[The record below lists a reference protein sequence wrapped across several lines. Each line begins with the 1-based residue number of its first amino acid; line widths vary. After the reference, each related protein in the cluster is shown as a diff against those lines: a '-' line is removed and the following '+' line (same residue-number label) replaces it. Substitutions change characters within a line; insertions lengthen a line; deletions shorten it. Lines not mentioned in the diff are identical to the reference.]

1 MKMEDGEILRSYKEA
16 KNKFKQVG
24 ILAELNCVSKQEMAQ
39 WLKDHDQE
47 VARNFWRKKAEEEEE
62 VVEEEPIEVEECTLS
77 MAQAYSV
84 AEFID
89 AHLFRAIRDNV
100 EWDNLQALK
109 NILYAYDEMCRV
121 SGYGNGGMC

>member
-47 VARNFWRKKAEEEEE
+47 VARNFWRKKAEEEVAED
-62 VVEEEPIEVEECTLS
+62 EPIDTDETECMLS

-84 AEFID
+84 AAFID
-89 AHLFRAIRDNV
+89 AHLFRAIRDNTD
-100 EWDNLQALK
+100 WDNLQALK

-121 SGYGNGGMC
+121 SGYGAK

>member
-1 MKMEDGEILRSYKEA
+1 MKMVDGEILRSYREA

-47 VARNFWRKKAEEEEE
+47 VARNFWRKKVEEEEIAEEE
-62 VVEEEPIEVEECTLS
+62 VIEDDAECVLS

-89 AHLFRAIRDNV
+89 THLFVAVRENA
-100 EWDNLQALK
+100 EWNNLQALK
-109 NILYAYDEMCRV
+109 NILYAYDEMCKV
-121 SGYGNGGMC
+121 SGYGNGGAC